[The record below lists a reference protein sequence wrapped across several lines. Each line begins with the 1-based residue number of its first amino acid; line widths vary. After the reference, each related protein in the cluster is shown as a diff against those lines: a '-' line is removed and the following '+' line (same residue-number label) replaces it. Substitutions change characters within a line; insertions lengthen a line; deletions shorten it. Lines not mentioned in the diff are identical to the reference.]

1 MVESGIEALGRCGLT
16 KVLMVDHDP
25 HELTT
30 TVVNDHCRIID
41 VVMEGYYHLIMVVLL
56 TTTVVN
62 VQQPLLSVESSNLYK
77 IIQFPTF
84 SLN

>member
-1 MVESGIEALGRCGLT
+1 MA
-16 KVLMVDHDP
+16 LMVYHDRNAIY
-25 HELTT
+25 HDYCQM
-30 TVVNDHCRIID
+30 VVD
-41 VVMEGYYHLIMVVLL
+41 VLEGNYALIMVVLL